1 MGVPK
6 DRPLPAE
13 AEGLG
18 KTMAHG
24 DFMLRLEGEVICRL
38 VEGESGYWQGRKGQ
52 SDGKNDLDKSRGSEK
67 HRLYRQKYKFGW
79 KCIKGYGGD

>member
-6 DRPLPAE
+6 DRLLP

-24 DFMLRLEGEVICRL
+24 DLMLRLEGEVICCL
-38 VEGESGYWQGRKGQ
+38 VEGREWVLARKEGPVM
-52 SDGKNDLDKSRGSEK
+52 R
-67 HRLYRQKYKFGW
+67 RMT
-79 KCIKGYGGD
+79 